1 MESSRCRLSKKN
13 CVFIDEAG
21 FNSQLTRSRAW
32 SKIGT
37 PAKVSV
43 NTQKGMNIS
52 IIGCIAPFG
61 TIDFS
66 KVELLKKTDAIKIE
80 KKFHSESNSKK
91 RKASTQETTK
101 SKPLKKGI
109 TAYYIVKSMESV
121 MN

>member
-1 MESSRCRLSKKN
+1 MHQEQSIYVMILLINKCKAASVDYQKKK

-43 NTQKGMNIS
+43 NTQKGVNIS

-66 KVELLKKTDAIKIE
+66 KVEPLKKTDAIKIE
-80 KKFHSESNSKK
+80 KKFIQSRIQRKERPRHKK
-91 RKASTQETTK
+91 QPNR
-101 SKPLKKGI
+101 
-109 TAYYIVKSMESV
+109 
-121 MN
+121 NH